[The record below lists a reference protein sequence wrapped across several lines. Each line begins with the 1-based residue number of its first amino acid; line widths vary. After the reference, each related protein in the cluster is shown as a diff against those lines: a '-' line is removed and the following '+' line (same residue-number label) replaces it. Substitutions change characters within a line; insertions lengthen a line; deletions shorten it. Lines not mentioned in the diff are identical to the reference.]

1 MALPLK
7 YNTAS
12 QTIILGPFLDDTDG
26 KTPETALTIANTDI
40 KLKKHNA
47 TSDASKNS
55 GGATHI
61 ANGYYY
67 TTLDATDTNTIGR
80 LVISVNVAGA
90 LPVWHEFIVYPAE
103 PFDYLFAAAGTDYMK
118 VDIAQVDGVALGTH
132 GSGQLPSDIRQIV
145 GAAVSTTTAQL
156 GVNVVQVGGT
166 SQTARDLGAQCDAT
180 ISSRA
185 PASTALSNAVWTD
198 AKAGYIDVA
207 ISSRSSHSASAVW
220 DVTSRSLTDKS
231 DFALSSSS
239 RAAIVD
245 EVWDELRSGHTTNG
259 TFGQGVASV
268 QGNVT
273 GSVGSVTAG
282 VTVSTNNDKTGYTI
296 SGTKTTLD
304 ALNDVTASAVADAV
318 WDELTTGHNTAGSF
332 AKLFVD
338 TLDATISSRSSH
350 SASAVWDVASRS
362 LTDKTGFE
370 LSSSGIDAV
379 WDRASALTLSFETLL
394 IRAYQM
400 INNKMVV
407 NETTG
412 NVDLKNIGGTL
423 TIATGNVAS
432 SSGSTTRAEL
442 SWS

>member
-26 KTPETALTIANTDI
+26 KTPKTALTISNTDI

-67 TTLDATDTNTIGR
+67 ATLDATDTNTIGR

-118 VDIAQVDGVALGTH
+118 VDIAQVDGAALGTH
-132 GSGQLPSDIRQIV
+132 GSGQLPSDIRQIA
-145 GAAVSTTTAQL
+145 GTAVSTSSAQL

-185 PASTALSNAVWTD
+185 SATDYTSARAAKLDNLDATVSSRAPSSTALSNSVWTD
-198 AKAGYIDVA
+198 TKAGYIDVA
-207 ISSRSSHSASAVW
+207 ISSRAPESGGNV
-220 DVTSRSLTDKS
+220 
-231 DFALSSSS
+231 
-239 RAAIVD
+239 AAIKAKTDQLAFTVTNRVD
-245 EVWDELRSGHTTNG
+245 ANAL
-259 TFGQGVASV
+259 Q
-268 QGNVT
+268 
-273 GSVGSVTAG
+273 VG
-282 VTVSTNNDKTGYTI
+282 DKTGY
-296 SGTKTTLD
+296 S
-304 ALNDVTASAVADAV
+304 
-318 WDELTTGHNTAGSF
+318 
-332 AKLFVD
+332 
-338 TLDATISSRSSH
+338 
-350 SASAVWDVASRS
+350 
-362 LTDKTGFE
+362 
-370 LSSSGIDAV
+370 LSSTGIDAI
-379 WDRASALTLSFETLL
+379 WDATGSLGLSFETLL
-394 IRAYQM
+394 QRAYEM
-400 INNKMVV
+400 INNKMTV
-407 NETTG
+407 NESTG
-412 NVDLKNIGGTL
+412 AVALRNIGDTA
-423 TIATGNVAS
+423 TIATGSVTSA
-432 SSGSTTRAEL
+432 SGSTTRAEL